1 MRVIRIVV
9 IVCVSYGDNDKNAE
23 NDGGDALSSLSQTN
37 VYLVCRFTGWL
48 VGRFDDLLVCPLAK
62 LEVCM
67 DMNIMFQNIVFKSV
81 FNTIKRAD
89 TCIQIKGMEF
99 I

>member
-1 MRVIRIVV
+1 MV

-62 LEVCM
+62 LEACM
-67 DMNIMFQNIVFKSV
+67 DMNIMFQNVVFKSMLFTHWRSRLCV
-81 FNTIKRAD
+81 GTTSECA
-89 TCIQIKGMEF
+89 C
-99 I
+99 

>member
-1 MRVIRIVV
+1 M
-9 IVCVSYGDNDKNAE
+9 
-23 NDGGDALSSLSQTN
+23 
-37 VYLVCRFTGWL
+37 LVCRFTGWL
-48 VGRFDDLLVCPLAK
+48 VGWFDDLPVCPLAK

-81 FNTIKRAD
+81 FTATKWAD
-89 TCIQIKGMEF
+89 TCIQSSEEDQRNEIHLRYIERS